1 MGDSFSLVVQL
12 NQGDGRVRYRSSSRR
27 AGQWTSSRPSPGC
40 TARLLC
46 FRALPV
52 VLCQAALHASLFPCT
67 PVVLCLRLE
76 PGNRSLR
83 EPSPLCLLTFHATP
97 ISADPNDSPPLLKP
111 SQAPIPFRWNSLL
124 CDLVG
129 AELRRGAT
137 QHLI

>member
-1 MGDSFSLVVQL
+1 MAEFVTGPPPEELVSGLVQGHPRL
-12 NQGDGRVRYRSSSRR
+12 H
-27 AGQWTSSRPSPGC
+27 C
-40 TARLLC
+40 TPPLFPC
-46 FRALPV
+46 TPV